1 MSTDGA
7 ARHPYHPSR
16 TRLAPSLSVPFGLR
30 LGFLLISYPVLW
42 ASAEDYPTSGLS
54 ALPEVE
60 LSQLSQQDPNP
71 LGEKALAIHPEQ
83 WKHGETDHF
92 IYHFVHSYV
101 ATPVSVEAEFH
112 YRVVAKELERDQ
124 PAGDT
129 KSHIYIFERPEE
141 WQQFQVFG
149 KLEPWTGGIQSAGSL
164 FILRNP
170 AYKFAGNVLG
180 HEIAHLV
187 LHRFYADGIPC
198 WLNEGFAQYV
208 SKGAHASYQR
218 ARGYIAKPH
227 SQAIAS
233 EELIP
238 LTKLMAMTHPPS
250 DNVETFYDESER
262 LVRFLAFTDKRNFL
276 ALLDAL
282 GRHQPFEASILRI
295 YAGSFASLAA
305 LEGKFRDYAAKDLGT
320 TLQQV
325 GDDSP

>member
-1 MSTDGA
+1 MRILLSI
-7 ARHPYHPSR
+7 
-16 TRLAPSLSVPFGLR
+16 LWAP
-30 LGFLLISYPVLW
+30 LLIAV
-42 ASAEDYPTSGLS
+42 PTVSVAADDLPISSSGLN

-71 LGEKALAIHPEQ
+71 LGEKALAIHSDQ
-83 WKHGETDHF
+83 WKHAETEHF

-101 ATPVSVEAEFH
+101 VTPVSVEAEFH
-112 YRVVAKELERDQ
+112 YRVVAKELEREQ
-124 PAGDT
+124 PAGDI

-141 WQQFQVFG
+141 WHEFQTHG
-149 KLEPWTGGIQSAGSL
+149 ELEPWTGGIQSAGSL

-170 AYKFAGNVLG
+170 LYKFSGNVLG

-208 SKGAHASYQR
+208 SKGARASYQR

-227 SQAIAS
+227 SQAIAV
-233 EELIP
+233 EQLIP

-250 DNVETFYDESER
+250 DNVEIFYDESER
-262 LVRFLAFTDKRNFL
+262 LVRFLAFTSKPSFL

-282 GRHQPFEASILRI
+282 GRHHPFEASILRI
-295 YAGSFASLAA
+295 YAGDFASLTQ
-305 LEGKFRDYAAKDLGT
+305 LEEKFREYAAKDFGT
-320 TLQQV
+320 TLQQS
-325 GDDSP
+325 GEE